1 MTIQSLQCDYKNVL
15 KGLLISHSHNQEVGR
30 RWGKDRGLGGQEWPS
45 FLEHGYGQQV
55 PRTKSCCVT
64 ITWFLGKSQ
73 LTSQVLTPHPVLGA
87 HSSPRPVLVSPRL
100 SDTPSSG
107 RSQAVLAAL
116 PLEDNSCSFLSLP
129 VAQAE
134 HLQLFSQASRCFSAH
149 SAIPPSL
156 PGPELA

>member
-1 MTIQSLQCDYKNVL
+1 ML
-15 KGLLISHSHNQEVGR
+15 KALLISYSHNQEVGR
-30 RWGKDRGLGGQEWPS
+30 RWGKDRGLGGQEWPG

-64 ITWFLGKSQ
+64 ITWFLGKGQ
-73 LTSQVLTPHPVLGA
+73 LTSQVLTPHTVLGA
-87 HSSPRPVLVSPRL
+87 HSSPCPVLVSACL

-116 PLEDNSCSFLSLP
+116 HLEDNSCSCLSLP

>member
-1 MTIQSLQCDYKNVL
+1 MGEGQGAGRAGVAQFVRTWLWSASPQDKVL
-15 KGLLISHSHNQEVGR
+15 LCNNHM
-30 RWGKDRGLGGQEWPS
+30 
-45 FLEHGYGQQV
+45 V
-55 PRTKSCCVT
+55 PGEKPANLS
-64 ITWFLGKSQ
+64 G
-73 LTSQVLTPHPVLGA
+73 LTPHPVLGA
-87 HSSPRPVLVSPRL
+87 HFSPRPVLVSACL

-116 PLEDNSCSFLSLP
+116 PLEDNSCSCLSLP

-156 PGPELA
+156 PAPELA